1 MKKVLNMTV
10 AIVLMM
16 AFAVCLCAC
25 GKTTDTDALWEN
37 ATYGE
42 DKEFGSGAKTVNIE
56 VKAGDRSVTFTI
68 HTDKDTVGEALFEHN
83 LIDGDDG
90 AYGLYV
96 KVVNGITADYDVDQS
111 YWAFYINGET
121 AMTGVDGETITE
133 GAAYRLEYAK

>member
-25 GKTTDTDALWEN
+25 GKTTDTDALWET

-42 DKEFGSGAKTVNIE
+42 DKEFGNGAKTVNIE

>member
-10 AIVLMM
+10 AVVLMM

-111 YWAFYINGET
+111 
-121 AMTGVDGETITE
+121 
-133 GAAYRLEYAK
+133 

>member
-42 DKEFGSGAKTVNIE
+42 DKEFGSGAKIVNIE

>member
-10 AIVLMM
+10 AVVLMM

-121 AMTGVDGETITE
+121 AMTGVDGENITE

>member
-10 AIVLMM
+10 AVVLMM

-25 GKTTDTDALWEN
+25 GKPTDTDALWEN
-37 ATYGE
+37 ATYAE

>member
-10 AIVLMM
+10 AVVLMM

-37 ATYGE
+37 ATYAE

-96 KVVNGITADYDVDQS
+96 KVVNGITADYDVDKT
-111 YWAFYINGET
+111 YWAFYVNG
-121 AMTGVDGETITE
+121 AYAVSGVDTTDIVS
-133 GAAYRLEYAK
+133 GATYSFKVEK

>member
-25 GKTTDTDALWEN
+25 GKTTDTDALWET

-121 AMTGVDGETITE
+121 AMTGVDGENITE